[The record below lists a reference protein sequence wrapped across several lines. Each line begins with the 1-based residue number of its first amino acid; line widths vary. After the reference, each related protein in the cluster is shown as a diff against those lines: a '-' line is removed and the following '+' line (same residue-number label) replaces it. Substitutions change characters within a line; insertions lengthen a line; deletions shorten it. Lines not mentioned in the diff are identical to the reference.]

1 MWYHPGAYSVTTKD
15 VIAAWLVCSL
25 IAVFF
30 FVGALL
36 AANLEIA
43 SGLIDAGQQGEVTSV
58 LIYNRVG
65 P

>member
-1 MWYHPGAYSVTTKD
+1 MWYHPGAYSVTKKD

-25 IAVFF
+25 VAVFF

-43 SGLIDAGQQGEVTSV
+43 SCLVDAGQQGEVNSV
-58 LIYNRVG
+58 LIYNRIG